1 MTTNRPLSR
10 ITLWGIA
17 LTLGAIALI
26 YALSSLLMPFV
37 LAILLAYICH
47 PTTGRLTRSWFPA
60 ALASLLVLL
69 LLTGILVTF
78 GMVIIP
84 MLYHEF
90 SQMLTRLPAV
100 LNELHDWSVPWL
112 QQTLHLDIS
121 SNLDQLREVLVQNMG
136 SAEAA
141 LQKLLRSASDGSA
154 FLASIA
160 FTLLLVPVVFFY
172 LLKDWSNIVQSLF
185 SAVPIRH
192 RALVSSVTGEIDSV
206 LGQFLRGQL
215 IVMLVMSVYYATA
228 LHVVGL
234 DSGIPIGIL
243 TGCLVFIPYV
253 GVFTGFVL
261 AILTALVQGPGI
273 TLLLPVTIAFVL
285 GHVLEG
291 TVITPRLVGERI
303 GLHPVMVIFSLLAF
317 GKLLG
322 FFGIL
327 IALPTTAALWI
338 IIRRVNQTM
347 SSESEIR

>member
-1 MTTNRPLSR
+1 MTERGFESDEALSTAR
-10 ITLWGIA
+10 SGRTSRNLHWFIA
-17 LTLGAIALI
+17 AGLGAVVLI
-26 YALSSLLMPFV
+26 GFGIQSSLKARAAAAVPVAGNAEDNPVVM
-37 LAILLAYICH
+37 
-47 PTTGRLTRSWFPA
+47 GREP
-60 ALASLLVLL
+60 
-69 LLTGILVTF
+69 
-78 GMVIIP
+78 P
-84 MLYHEF
+84 
-90 SQMLTRLPAV
+90 
-100 LNELHDWSVPWL
+100 LN
-112 QQTLHLDIS
+112 I
-121 SNLDQLREVLVQNMG
+121 LREVLVQNMG